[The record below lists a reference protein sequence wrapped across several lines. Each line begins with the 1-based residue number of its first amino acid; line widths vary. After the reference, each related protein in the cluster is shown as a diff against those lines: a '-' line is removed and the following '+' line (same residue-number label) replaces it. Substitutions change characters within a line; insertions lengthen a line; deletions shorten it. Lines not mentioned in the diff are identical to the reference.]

1 MAWVWD
7 EERTA
12 VAKEM
17 WMRGDSAS
25 TVSRALSARYA
36 VTVSRNSVIG
46 RITRCGFERPAAVET
61 GRLNNRRCAVEQAKR
76 ERQAAKDER
85 NRIAEAKAAMKT
97 KKATPPP
104 VQETA
109 LDVVA
114 PMEKPKP
121 PPAPVVPMT
130 ARPWITRAYR
140 ECAFLV
146 AGDGADVMS
155 CCARTDEKQSYCAV
169 HRARMYTP
177 GRPRRVSTEPAPKT
191 RHQRSGR

>member
-25 TVSRALSARYA
+25 TVSRALSARYS

-61 GRLNNRRCAVEQAKR
+61 WRLNSRRCVVAQAKR

-85 NRIAEAKAAMKT
+85 NRIAEAKVDEP
-97 KKATPPP
+97 KA
-104 VQETA
+104 
-109 LDVVA
+109 
-114 PMEKPKP
+114 
-121 PPAPVVPMT
+121 PPAPVAPMT

-140 ECAFLV
+140 ECAFPV

>member
-61 GRLNNRRCAVEQAKR
+61 WRLNSRRC
-76 ERQAAKDER
+76 
-85 NRIAEAKAAMKT
+85 
-97 KKATPPP
+97 
-104 VQETA
+104 
-109 LDVVA
+109 VVA
-114 PMEKPKP
+114 PVDEPKA
-121 PPAPVVPMT
+121 PPAPVAPMT

-140 ECAFLV
+140 ECAFPV